1 MVIAVLPHK
10 TITVKIKI
18 NNRRKKN
25 MRTECANKWKQRTFL
40 HTWKKCKRKEIPQIA
55 ITVYAQ
61 LVATTIFHFES
72 DPELAIQSKS
82 NQIFKTETITTISM
96 IQEKKIG
103 WYRKSV
109 EVVTMNDNQSVCSHI
124 ILFLF
129 QSLVF
134 QSRQRWFLQ
143 KQMMVLVFRRLKW
156 QCIFPFALVSLLFR
170 SCFPLV
176 VMICIIC
183 RICSCWKDIIYVWM
197 LCQEKMLLG

>member
-1 MVIAVLPHK
+1 
-10 TITVKIKI
+10 
-18 NNRRKKN
+18 

-40 HTWKKCKRKEIPQIA
+40 HTWNKCKRKEIPQIA

-61 LVATTIFHFES
+61 HVTTTIFHFES

-96 IQEKKIG
+96 KKEKKIG

-109 EVVTMNDNQSVCSHI
+109 EVVTMNDNQSVCSQI

-134 QSRQRWFLQ
+134 WSRQRWFLQ
-143 KQMMVLVFRRLKW
+143 KQMMFSVFSRLKW
-156 QCIFPFALVSLLFR
+156 QCIFPFALVSLLLSWFVSFIEFVVDER
-170 SCFPLV
+170 ISFVFGCYAKKKCFLASYFV
-176 VMICIIC
+176 T
-183 RICSCWKDIIYVWM
+183 
-197 LCQEKMLLG
+197 